1 MPFEGW
7 KTAKKSCISLRNLDF
22 DGIDGGDERRRVR
35 ETATSSRLS
44 GQISASH
51 TVGGPVGRAMSG
63 ERGRPKLEADGPFVS
78 EWAGDSGAQNRVL
91 KGETHYAQRCEGSP
105 ERVSRAADVPPIGS
119 RLDAREPVCA
129 GRGTRQVPRRYQ
141 GGYHRP
147 LDRYQRAAGR
157 YQAGTRG
164 HSILGPRVIP
174 GQR

>member
-129 GRGTRQVPRRYQ
+129 GRGTRQVPRRY
-141 GGYHRP
+141 H
-147 LDRYQRAAGR
+147 
-157 YQAGTRG
+157 AGTRAG
-164 HSILGPRVIP
+164 TTDRWTGTSAPQVGTRRVP
-174 GQR
+174 EGTQFWVRG